1 VSTSLQLIVLVLA
14 VVAAVVAVALPL
26 VRPPV
31 SPAAAPELA
40 PRDVSRAR
48 LLRAIEE
55 LERDRRAAMISQADY
70 DAGVGEIRRRL
81 ARL

>member
-1 VSTSLQLIVLVLA
+1 MSSSLQLVVLVLA
-14 VVAAVVAVALPL
+14 VVTAVIGVALPIL
-26 VRPPV
+26 RPPA
-31 SPAAAPELA
+31 SSSETPEPP
-40 PRDVSRAR
+40 PRDASRAR

-55 LERDRRAAMISQADY
+55 LERDRRAGMISQADY